1 MMEKIIH
8 YTNKEIIAL
17 AEKHD
22 QLINNLRRLEKK
34 NYLKSQ
40 ITSNQSFKIIL
51 LSDFF
56 MNEKVT
62 TKKDLTKVLS
72 QSYLNKKMKLVVS

>member
-1 MMEKIIH
+1 MGKIIH

-17 AEKHD
+17 AENCD
-22 QLINNLRRLEKK
+22 QLINNIRKLEKK

-40 ITSNQSFKIIL
+40 INSNQSFKIIL

-72 QSYLNKKMKLVVS
+72 KSYLNKKMKSVVS